1 MDAAKPKRPDDRADR
16 TSRGADFER
25 ERMERALRDSEAL
38 YESLVESLSQNI
50 FRKDQYGRFTY
61 VNRAAEQLAA
71 RFNSDRIALAI
82 TSALNGHDLIALR
95 QKLQDTRSC
104 VASALAAFDV
114 SCIPSRQELIA
125 EAKVMFART
134 PSLDD
139 IVNRAYDLILASIGM
154 ELLAEQPSSSP

>member
-1 MDAAKPKRPDDRADR
+1 MLRNEQRL
-16 TSRGADFER
+16 GAR
-25 ERMERALRDSEAL
+25 
-38 YESLVESLSQNI
+38 V
-50 FRKDQYGRFTY
+50 

-104 VASALAAFDV
+104 VASALAAFDL